1 MCINENRPLHNMAES
16 EQVLNEILE
25 KVAKEQGYDD
35 FKITS
40 KQISTDGAN
49 YTSFL
54 YQASITAPNKEELK
68 LFVKVAAA
76 GEKMREIAPFRI
88 FETESFAYN
97 KLLKAYKEIEE
108 KHDVPKEHRLVTPKF
123 YANSDEYLR
132 EALVF
137 EDLSASGYTMYDRFK
152 SIDWEYTAKSVQNLA
167 KFHALSIAWSIDD
180 PEAFENTTPI
190 SMADNMDNIMG
201 YLNTVV
207 SNAILVTREENK
219 ERLRKFLDR
228 VLDKNSYISLYRPI
242 NRAMIIH
249 GDYRPSNLMHRFKED
264 GTLEVI
270 SLDYQT
276 LQRGNPVLDLM
287 YFIFSGSD
295 KSFRDRYFDQTLD
308 FYYEELCLALR
319 RLNLDPEL
327 IYPRKDYDYEV
338 LKVLP
343 VGLTTGMFCLLIVTV
358 DVEDAPKVNK
368 DIAITDFAINP
379 SNLYKTRLNEIID
392 FFIEKGVL

>member
-1 MCINENRPLHNMAES
+1 MAEG
-16 EQVLNEILE
+16 EEVLNEILE
-25 KVAKEQGYDD
+25 RVAKEQGYDD
-35 FKITS
+35 FRITS

-76 GEKMREIAPFRI
+76 GEKIREIAPFRM

-97 KLLKAYKEIEE
+97 KLLKAYKAIEE

-123 YANSDEYLR
+123 YASSDEYLR

-137 EDLSASGYTMYDRFK
+137 EDLSSSGYTMYDRFK

-167 KFHALSIAWSIDD
+167 KLHALSIAWSIED
-180 PEAFENTTPI
+180 PEAFDSITTM
-190 SMADNMDNIMG
+190 SETGNMDSIMG

-219 ERLRKFLDR
+219 ERLQKFMDR
-228 VLDKNSYISLYRPI
+228 VIEQNTYISLYRPI
-242 NRAMIIH
+242 SRAVIAH
-249 GDYRPSNLMHRFKED
+249 GDYRPSNLMHRIKED

-276 LQRGNPVLDLM
+276 LQRGNPILDLM
-287 YFIFSGSD
+287 YFLFNGSD
-295 KSFRDRYFDQTLD
+295 KGFRDRHFNQTLN

-319 RLNLDPEL
+319 RLNLDPEF
-327 IYPRKDYDYEV
+327 IYPRKNYEDEV
-338 LKVLP
+338 QKVLP

-358 DVEDAPKVNK
+358 EVEDAPKVNK